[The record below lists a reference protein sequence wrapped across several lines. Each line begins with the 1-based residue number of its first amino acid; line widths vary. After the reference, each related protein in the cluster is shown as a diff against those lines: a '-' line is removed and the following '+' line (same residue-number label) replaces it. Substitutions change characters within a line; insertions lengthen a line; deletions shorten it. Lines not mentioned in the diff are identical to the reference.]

1 MGCVIKDYDEKIIAM
16 SPVHPLNIM
25 YQIELLKEE
34 DVGAVREK
42 LIEKLTALYLI
53 PFIKDSD
60 KNLYQAIEQKYAP
73 EWRYYAPVSNKRYQ
87 GTRNFIQKLVCDKII
102 QYKEHFAFLFDDIGN
117 KQFFIKGTISIS

>member
-1 MGCVIKDYDEKIIAM
+1 MEQQFAAIESGTTLGKKQNDALLLGCVIKDYDEKIIAM

-53 PFIKDSD
+53 PFI
-60 KNLYQAIEQKYAP
+60 
-73 EWRYYAPVSNKRYQ
+73 
-87 GTRNFIQKLVCDKII
+87 
-102 QYKEHFAFLFDDIGN
+102 
-117 KQFFIKGTISIS
+117 